1 MKYRV
6 LPDAQADL
14 EEIDDWVLE
23 NFGPAFADQTQGKL
37 YGTFEIL
44 TNFPHMGQMRPD
56 VTSHPVRF
64 FSLKPYWIV
73 YETGTPLLIHRVYH
87 SARDLA
93 RLAE

>member
-44 TNFPHMGQMRPD
+44 TNFPHHGPNATRC
-56 VTSHPVRF
+56 
-64 FSLKPYWIV
+64 
-73 YETGTPLLIHRVYH
+73 YEPSRAFLFT
-87 SARDLA
+87 
-93 RLAE
+93 